1 MGNILSIFADQD
13 AAKKLFTTYEATL
26 KFRDKI
32 LGGTPKNPKIIEGWL
47 RTKTGVS
54 DDEEVRQMMMRTL
67 LDLGAD
73 VNEDMTY
80 DELVEASE
88 ALAGIKQ
95 TNGFKQNGNGLYVED
110 RQVKA
115 CLKEAVSILYPWGPQ
130 NKWGQTKK
138 AARSYFVETVFVN
151 PREVLFN
158 EKEPTG
164 VEMMMVHAKGPNG
177 VAHSINYSEYML
189 EPEVSFE
196 VQVLKD
202 SIGEVSK
209 DVHNGDWPEIWTLAQ
224 ELGLGA
230 GRSQGFGR
238 FDVVKWEKAS

>member
-1 MGNILSIFADQD
+1 MATSIFATEKKSQD
-13 AAKKLFTTYEATL
+13 LFTTYSATI

-54 DDEEVRQMMMRTL
+54 DDEEIRQMMLRTL
-67 LDLGAD
+67 QDLGAE
-73 VNEDMTY
+73 VNADMTY
-80 DELVEASE
+80 EELVEASE
-88 ALAGIKQ
+88 ALASVKQ
-95 TNGFKQNGNGLYVED
+95 TNGFKQNGHGLYVED

-158 EKEPTG
+158 VEEPTG
-164 VEMMMVHAKGPNG
+164 VEMMLVHAKGPNG
-177 VAHSINYSEYML
+177 VAHSINYSEYIL

-202 SIGEVSK
+202 SIGGQ
-209 DVHNGDWPEIWTLAQ
+209 NGEWPEIWTLAQ

-238 FDVVKWEKAS
+238 FDVVKWEKLS